1 MRGGSDVCSTEQAV
15 QILGEVCRA
24 CNQVF
29 ERKISDAWL
38 YGSYARGD
46 FNEDSDVD
54 ILLTVDVEPEELP
67 SYRKAVCHVCSDL
80 GLKHGILV
88 SPAIE
93 PLCQFRRFQ
102 NVLPYYQN
110 VVKEGI
116 RYAER

>member
-1 MRGGSDVCSTEQAV
+1 MCSTEQAV
-15 QILGEVCRA
+15 EILGEVCRA

-46 FNEDSDVD
+46 FDEDSDVD
-54 ILLTVDVEPEELP
+54 ILLTVDVEPEALP

-80 GLKHGILV
+80 GLKHDILV
-88 SPAIE
+88 SPAVE
-93 PLCQFRRFQ
+93 PLGQFRRFQ

-116 RYAER
+116 RYAE